1 MTARNFEEQREGLV
15 QRLTALVQDDD
26 RLVAL
31 WLQGSLA
38 DGTADPLSDVD
49 AYIAVRDEDF
59 DAVYGERVAIVEA
72 LGDIL
77 ASMDATT
84 PGLRAVHAL
93 LAGPV
98 KLDLF
103 FERASAAAN
112 PTRPAVRL
120 LLDKD
125 GVGGR
130 LRTDWQPPVEATARL
145 VKATIWGTR
154 QGAAWPLR
162 LLHRGQWSTLAMTE
176 LDLINGQLAQLM
188 LVQADPS
195 LRYRNPFTVHR
206 HLRAEQQAELDTL
219 TDAALAALSTR
230 DLTALRDVHLRI
242 FDALVRAG
250 RAACAALGIA
260 YPLEAA
266 ADAAIRDLYVREW
279 PQSLC
284 DEPAPDSTTA

>member
-1 MTARNFEEQREGLV
+1 MSAAHFEERRARLIEQ
-15 QRLTALVQDDD
+15 LTALVREDD

-38 DGTADPLSDVD
+38 DGSADPLSDVD
-49 AYIAVRDEDF
+49 AYIAVRDDDF
-59 DAVYGERVAIVEA
+59 EAVYGERLAIVRA
-72 LGDIL
+72 LGDVL
-77 ASMDATT
+77 AAMDATA

-103 FERASAAAN
+103 FERVSAVAN
-112 PTRPAVRL
+112 LTRPAVRL

-145 VKATIWGTR
+145 IGATILGTR

-162 LLHRGQWSTLAMTE
+162 LLHRGQWSTFAMTE

-188 LVQADPS
+188 LVRADPS
-195 LRYRNPFTVHR
+195 LRYRNPFTVYR
-206 HLRAEQQAELDTL
+206 HLRPEQQAELDSL
-219 TDAALAALSTR
+219 TDAALIALSAH
-230 DLTALRDVHLRI
+230 DLAALRDVHLRVV
-242 FDALVRAG
+242 DALVREG
-250 RAACAALGIA
+250 RAACAAMSVP
-260 YPLEAA
+260 YPMQAE

-279 PQSLC
+279 PDALS
-284 DEPAPDSTTA
+284 DAGGSAR